1 MLKLFKASLG
11 TENKIKKSR
20 LYILQLIQLSQLFLF
35 SLYQELIFQLR
46 YINPTFLFR
55 ISSWNFVKYCFVPVE
70 TYSFK
75 WPSIFIQA
83 FNRTVW
89 NPGRE
94 RKVSIREIKKGWA
107 HTACTQSW
115 QRLLLPQ
122 NQSPWKKSAPQF
134 IPQVFTASSLILII
148 PEFGGFVLF
157 PPFFLEK
164 HSFFKK
170 KNWLRKLS

>member
-1 MLKLFKASLG
+1 MTESDEYCVAEHCSILLTDFTPFKTKTWIILKLFKASLG

-46 YINPTFLFR
+46 YINPTFLYR

-122 NQSPWKKSAPQF
+122 NQSPWKKSTPQF
-134 IPQVFTASSLILII
+134 IPQVA
-148 PEFGGFVLF
+148 
-157 PPFFLEK
+157 
-164 HSFFKK
+164 
-170 KNWLRKLS
+170 